1 MAIIIK
7 PPVSGGGGGGAV
19 DSVNGQTGAVV
30 LTTDNIDAGSNADK
44 QYWTSTLQTSLD
56 AKATDAD
63 LTTLDG
69 RVDVV
74 ESDITS
80 LDGRVDTAETDI
92 ASLEANRL
100 YSNSFYVNDGVND
113 IQTVHDDASF
123 GQGDTIFVSSG
134 SYGGSTLSLTKSNFL
149 ILPPPGGIGD
159 ICELAGGRGL
169 TISGNDCTRI
179 RIRSLQVEGN
189 TLINGTQGR
198 HLFKDV
204 TFLGTTTITNS
215 TANFIT
221 FEDCEFAGTVTIASS
236 VTATIYF
243 NRCSFGGVAIASSL
257 VNPLQCILVD
267 CSGINASQVNLVG
280 LVFAGRTAF
289 ANNTVSQY
297 ASNSKYVY
305 NLLTGA
311 TTSFSGSY
319 SELRDQPT
327 IPSAY
332 TDEMAR
338 DAAGTALA
346 NGSHTGI
353 SFVNSDA
360 QDRIDATVSLASFD
374 TDDLSEGATNK
385 YFSDTLARGAF
396 TAGTGISIT
405 TGTIASTITQY
416 TDADADARITA
427 QKGQNNGLCE
437 LDANGLVPTNHLPPL
452 AITDVHVVAD
462 ATERLALVAQEG
474 DVAIQTDNSTSWIYS
489 GTAWVQFTS
498 GAGGVTSVNG
508 QTGTV
513 SLTTT
518 DIAEGTNLYYT
529 TTRFDDRL
537 ALKTTDNLTE
547 GSTNKYFSSSLA
559 KTAAVVNSM
568 AGTQT
573 DQAPSVSSV
582 KSYYTAGTG
591 ISLSSGTIA
600 STITQYTDTLAKTA
614 AVVNSLAGTQ
624 TDQAPSVSSVNT
636 ALSSIQANIGAS
648 GALVYKGEYDATANS
663 PSLTTAKKGFFYQV
677 SVSGALA
684 GVSLTTT
691 DQIVFVADVAG
702 GTVQSTDFIV
712 IDNTESTLAG
722 GGLTISNVVNGA
734 TMQSGVYHLY
744 DGSGNISINVPA
756 FGVNPNVGAVAY
768 LRIRGT
774 GQVTLTASGVAGGEF
789 IVYADSGFSNG
800 VKSVV
805 LTKAGEYKLVC
816 TRRPKSGTVY
826 AQWDVTASNDRA
838 LRSTTDLAEGTNL
851 YFTDERAQ
859 DQAASIFTGGTH
871 TGISYSYIDASNR
884 IDSTVSLSG
893 FSIDALSDVDTTTAS
908 PTNGQALAWQ
918 SSSSKWIP
926 QTISG
931 GGGGSRVAITEKTT
945 SFQITDPVDAS
956 IIQEHYAMNSSSS
969 TTFTLPTAVGNNGLS
984 YIITRV
990 GTGAVSVATVS
1001 AQTISGLSSLS
1012 ITSQWSSVTVKS
1024 NGTNWIIY

>member
-7 PPVSGGGGGGAV
+7 PPVSGGGGAV
-19 DSVNGQTGAVV
+19 DSVNGATGVVV
-30 LTTDNIDAGSNADK
+30 LTTDNINAGSNADR

-56 AKATDAD
+56 AKATDTD
-63 LTTLDG
+63 LTTLED
-69 RVDVV
+69 RVDTV
-74 ESDITS
+74 ESDINT
-80 LDGRVDTAETDI
+80 LDGRVDTAENDI

-123 GQGDTIFVSSG
+123 GQGDVIFVSSG

-149 ILPPPGGIGD
+149 ILPPAGGVGD

-179 RIRSLQVEGN
+179 RIRSLQIEGN

-198 HLFKDV
+198 HIFKDV
-204 TFLGTTTITNS
+204 TFLGTTTITNA

-221 FEDCEFAGTVTIASS
+221 FEDCEFAGAVTIAST

-243 NRCSFGGVAIASSL
+243 NRCSFGGVAISSSL
-257 VNPLQCILVD
+257 ANPLQCILAD
-267 CSGINASQVNLVG
+267 CSGINAIQTNLVG

-297 ASNSKYVY
+297 TSNSKYVY

-319 SELRDQPT
+319 SELRDLPT

-346 NGSHTGI
+346 NGSHVGI

-396 TAGTGISIT
+396 SAGTGISIT

-416 TDADADARITA
+416 TDTDADARITA

-462 ATERLALVAQEG
+462 QAARLALTAQEG
-474 DVAIQTDNSTSWIYS
+474 DVAIQTDNSSSWIYD
-489 GTAWVQFTS
+489 GTTWIQFGLS
-498 GAGGVTSVNG
+498 GGVLSVNG

-529 TTRFDDRL
+529 TTRWDDRL

-559 KTAAVVNSM
+559 KTASVVNSM

-582 KSYYTAGTG
+582 KSYYTAGSG
-591 ISLSSGTIA
+591 ISITSGTIA
-600 STITQYTDTLAKTA
+600 STITQYTDE
-614 AVVNSLAGTQ
+614 Q
-624 TDQAPSVSSVNT
+624 
-636 ALSSIQANIGAS
+636 
-648 GALVYKGEYDATANS
+648 
-663 PSLTTAKKGFFYQV
+663 
-677 SVSGALA
+677 
-684 GVSLTTT
+684 
-691 DQIVFVADVAG
+691 
-702 GTVQSTDFIV
+702 
-712 IDNTESTLAG
+712 
-722 GGLTISNVVNGA
+722 
-734 TMQSGVYHLY
+734 
-744 DGSGNISINVPA
+744 
-756 FGVNPNVGAVAY
+756 
-768 LRIRGT
+768 
-774 GQVTLTASGVAGGEF
+774 
-789 IVYADSGFSNG
+789 
-800 VKSVV
+800 
-805 LTKAGEYKLVC
+805 
-816 TRRPKSGTVY
+816 
-826 AQWDVTASNDRA
+826 
-838 LRSTTDLAEGTNL
+838 
-851 YFTDERAQ
+851 AQ
-859 DQAASIFTGGTH
+859 DQAAAIFTGGTH
-871 TGISYSYIDASNR
+871 TGISYSYVDGSNR

-893 FSIDALSDVDTTTAS
+893 FSIDALSDVDTTTTA

-918 SSSSKWIP
+918 TSSSKWIP

-931 GGGGSRVAITEKTT
+931 GGGGSRIAITEKTT

-956 IIQEHYAMNSSSS
+956 VVQEHYAMNSASS
-969 TTFTLPTAVGNNGLS
+969 TTFTLPTAAGNNGLS

-990 GTGAVSVATVS
+990 GAGAVTVATVS
-1001 AQTISGLSSLS
+1001 SQTISGLSSLS

-1024 NGTNWIIY
+1024 NGSNWIIF